1 MGAEDLVWRD
11 LAQLFE
17 DIFLTKELR
26 ERDFAA
32 ARPIDIC
39 NRLFGAFL
47 LLFVSILPRGSAEK
61 RMETHG
67 KVRNVRFTNFL
78 VPPCKGTGPSQ
89 CFVQLIQH

>member
-32 ARPIDIC
+32 ARPIDIS
-39 NRLFGAFL
+39 RL
-47 LLFVSILPRGSAEK
+47 
-61 RMETHG
+61 T
-67 KVRNVRFTNFL
+67 
-78 VPPCKGTGPSQ
+78 
-89 CFVQLIQH
+89 